1 MSIDPSSIIYFQY
14 GFIKITA
21 TLVFTWVTMGILIVL
36 CLIGTRGLK
45 TGKVFSVGQNVAE
58 FVVVAMESQV
68 KGIAEK
74 DYQRIIPFVGTL
86 FLFIFVSNV
95 MSVVPGYTPPTASM
109 NTTIALAVCVFFA
122 VPLYGIASKGIGG
135 YFRQYIKPSVLMLPF
150 NIIGEIS
157 RTISLSVRLYGNVM
171 SLTIIVAILL
181 GVIPL
186 FFPLIIQ
193 LLGIVTGAIQAYIFA
208 VLATVY
214 IAAVVTKE
222 GG

>member
-21 TLVFTWVTMGILIVL
+21 TLVFAWVTMAVLIGL
-36 CLIGTRGLK
+36 CLIGTKGLK
-45 TGKVFSVGQNVAE
+45 TGKTFSVGQNAVE
-58 FVVVAMESQV
+58 FFMVAMENQV

-95 MSVVPGYTPPTASM
+95 MSVIPGYTPPTASL
-109 NTTIALAVCVFFA
+109 NTTIALAACVFFA
-122 VPLYGIASKGIGG
+122 VPAYGIAGKGIGG
-135 YFRQYIKPSVLMLPF
+135 YLKQYIKPSPLMLPF

-157 RTISLSVRLYGNVM
+157 RTISLAVRLYGNVM

-186 FFPLIIQ
+186 FFPLVIQ
-193 LLGIVTGAIQAYIFA
+193 LLGIVTGVIQAYIFA

-214 IAAVVTKE
+214 IAAAVTKE

>member
-1 MSIDPSSIIYFQY
+1 MSIDPSSIVYFQY
-14 GFIKITA
+14 GFIRITA
-21 TLVFTWVTMGILIVL
+21 TLVFAWVTMALLIGL
-36 CLIGTRGLK
+36 CLIGTRSLK
-45 TGKVFSVGQNVAE
+45 TGKTFSMGQNVVE
-58 FVVVAMESQV
+58 FFMVAMENQV

-95 MSVVPGYTPPTASM
+95 ISVVPGYTPPTASL

-122 VPLYGIASKGIGG
+122 VPAYGIAGKGIGG
-135 YFRQYIKPSVLMLPF
+135 YLRQYIKPSPLMLPF

-157 RTISLSVRLYGNVM
+157 RTISLAVRLYGNVM

-186 FFPLIIQ
+186 FFPLVIQ
-193 LLGIVTGAIQAYIFA
+193 LLGIVTGVIQAYIFA

-214 IAAVVTKE
+214 IAAAVTKE

>member
-186 FFPLIIQ
+186 FFPLTIQ

-214 IAAVVTKE
+214 IAAAVTKE